1 MTSSQLEFPG
11 EVSYGAEKQ
20 FEMVGRTA
28 LRLSHF
34 LSAYYQNN
42 VVGEV
47 YGSLLVGLMWHCMC
61 SELMRF
67 SMFG

>member
-1 MTSSQLEFPG
+1 MTSQNCHLMTADQLILPG
-11 EVSYGAEKQ
+11 EVSYGVEKQ

-42 VVGEV
+42 VVGEL
-47 YGSLLVGLMWHCMC
+47 YGSLKVGFML
-61 SELMRF
+61 
-67 SMFG
+67 